1 MVFATDTRD
10 HAPAR
15 EKWQD
20 YAVNRNVKGR
30 RRELITV
37 YTRRSGFY
45 NITPCI
51 LSVCNA
57 LTVVFI
63 QSRPNAPS
71 QQKKVLKK
79 RGLPAGTRK
88 QSDNIADMAG
98 NAKITVYTA
107 KPIYNKQQIQHMPYP
122 PAPRPLA
129 LYDGSGRTQRKQT
142 ITRARERKEF
152 SGRNF
157 SPGTILCRAE

>member
-15 EKWQD
+15 EKRQD

-71 QQKKVLKK
+71 QQKRYSKK
-79 RGLPAGTRK
+79 EDHQQARG
-88 QSDNIADMAG
+88 S
-98 NAKITVYTA
+98 
-107 KPIYNKQQIQHMPYP
+107 
-122 PAPRPLA
+122 
-129 LYDGSGRTQRKQT
+129 SRT
-142 ITRARERKEF
+142 I
-152 SGRNF
+152 
-157 SPGTILCRAE
+157 